1 MKNLKLRMISVLT
14 LLAFLGCDEFVTVE
28 TPNSQLTGSTVFE
41 DSNTAN
47 AAMVAIYAK
56 LRDDGFLSGSAGGST
71 AVLGMYVDELVYYGG
86 NDENIFPFFSN
97 NLLATNAL
105 VSQMWNTS
113 YHQIYFAN
121 AVIEGCENSTS
132 LSAADKNRFIGEALF
147 VRALVHFYL
156 VSIYGDVPYI
166 SNTNYAINRLATR
179 MPVTNVYEMIINDL
193 ERAVTLM
200 PEGYSSPERVRPN
213 RSTASALL
221 ARVYLYAGQWAEASN
236 AASAVI
242 NNSLYTWEDDI
253 DAVFLKESSTTI
265 WQFSPKLEGNNT
277 DEGELFIFESGPP
290 PYIGLSSE
298 LFNSFAT
305 NDLRKTHWIATI
317 SDGTTTWYHAHKYKQ
332 QSNTGTS
339 LEYSIIFRLSEQYL
353 IRAEARA
360 RQGEL
365 SSAKEDLDK
374 VRQLAGLANTT
385 AVTADE
391 IVAAVMEERRHE
403 LFTEYGHRFFDL
415 KRNGLLNTVLPQVK
429 PGWNTTDQFWP
440 LPENE
445 LLVNPN
451 LTQNPGY

>member
-1 MKNLKLRMISVLT
+1 
-14 LLAFLGCDEFVTVE
+14 
-28 TPNSQLTGSTVFE
+28 
-41 DSNTAN
+41 
-47 AAMVAIYAK
+47 
-56 LRDDGFLSGSAGGST
+56 
-71 AVLGMYVDELVYYGG
+71 
-86 NDENIFPFFSN
+86 
-97 NLLATNAL
+97 
-105 VSQMWNTS
+105 
-113 YHQIYFAN
+113 
-121 AVIEGCENSTS
+121 
-132 LSAADKNRFIGEALF
+132 
-147 VRALVHFYL
+147 
-156 VSIYGDVPYI
+156 
-166 SNTNYAINRLATR
+166 
-179 MPVTNVYEMIINDL
+179 
-193 ERAVTLM
+193 
-200 PEGYSSPERVRPN
+200 
-213 RSTASALL
+213 
-221 ARVYLYAGQWAEASN
+221 
-236 AASAVI
+236 
-242 NNSLYTWEDDI
+242 LYTWEDDI

-265 WQFSPKLEGNNT
+265 WQFTPKLEGNNT

-391 IVAAVMEERRHE
+391 IVAAVMQERRHE
-403 LFTEYGHRFFDL
+403 LFTEHGQRFFDL
-415 KRNGLLNTVLPQVK
+415 KRNGLINTVLPQVK

>member
-1 MKNLKLRMISVLT
+1 MISVLT
-14 LLAFLGCDEFVTVE
+14 LLAFLGCDEFVTVD
-28 TPNSQLTGSTVFE
+28 TPNSQLTGSAVFE

-47 AAMVAIYAK
+47 AAMAAIYAK

-86 NDENIFPFFSN
+86 TDENIFPFFSN

-105 VSQMWNTS
+105 VSQQWNTS
-113 YHQIYFAN
+113 YHQIYCAN
-121 AVIEGCENSTS
+121 AVIEGCENSTA
-132 LSAADKNRFIGEALF
+132 LSNADKNQFIGEALF
-147 VRALVHFYL
+147 VRALVHGYL
-156 VSIYGDVPYI
+156 VGVYGDVPYI
-166 SNTNYAINRLATR
+166 ISTDYATNRLEER
-179 MPVTNVYEMIINDL
+179 MPVADVFEMMINDL
-193 ERAVTLM
+193 ERAVTLL
-200 PEGYSSPERVRPN
+200 PDAYVSPERVRPN

-221 ARVYLYAGQWAEASN
+221 ARMYMYAGQWAEASN

-305 NDLRKTHWIATI
+305 NDLRKTHWVAAI

-365 SSAKEDLDK
+365 SSAKEDLNK
-374 VRQLAGLANTT
+374 VRQLAGLASTT

-391 IVAAVMEERRHE
+391 IVAAVMLERRHE

-415 KRNGLLNTVLPQVK
+415 KRNGFINTVLPQVK